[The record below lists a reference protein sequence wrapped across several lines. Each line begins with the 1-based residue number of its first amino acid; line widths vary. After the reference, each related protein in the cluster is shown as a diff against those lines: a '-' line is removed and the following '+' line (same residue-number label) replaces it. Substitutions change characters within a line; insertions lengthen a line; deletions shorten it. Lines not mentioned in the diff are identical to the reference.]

1 MVVCFIGHRKIDDR
15 ELVRT
20 RLFDAVSA
28 LIAQG
33 ADTFLFGSRSEFDFL
48 SWQVVTEFKE
58 KYPQIKRVC
67 YKTLHEL
74 AFTSKEK
81 RESLEK
87 FLSEMERQEVHLADY
102 DEAVEPTKSYEAT
115 KDTYVIRNQE
125 MMDDSDVCVFYFNK
139 DYLPPPRKLSKRHLF
154 EYQPN
159 SGTAVAFDYATRK
172 KKTIVNLYESV
183 SCQ

>member
-1 MVVCFIGHRKIDDR
+1 
-15 ELVRT
+15 
-20 RLFDAVSA
+20 
-28 LIAQG
+28 
-33 ADTFLFGSRSEFDFL
+33 
-48 SWQVVTEFKE
+48 
-58 KYPQIKRVC
+58 
-67 YKTLHEL
+67 
-74 AFTSKEK
+74 
-81 RESLEK
+81 
-87 FLSEMERQEVHLADY
+87 MERQEVHLADY